1 MDAAVTLIHCFVTC
15 SSQIEY
21 RNGLLL
27 GLLKY
32 QLGKLQKVQ
41 NTAVRLVIMK
51 GKFCGNTTPV
61 LLQLHWLPVLLRM
74 NFKI

>member
-1 MDAAVTLIHCFVTC
+1 MVYYLVYLSTW
-15 SSQIEY
+15 
-21 RNGLLL
+21 
-27 GLLKY
+27 

-41 NTAVRLVIMK
+41 NKAARLVIMK

-61 LLQLHWLPVLLRM
+61 LLQLHWLPVLLGM